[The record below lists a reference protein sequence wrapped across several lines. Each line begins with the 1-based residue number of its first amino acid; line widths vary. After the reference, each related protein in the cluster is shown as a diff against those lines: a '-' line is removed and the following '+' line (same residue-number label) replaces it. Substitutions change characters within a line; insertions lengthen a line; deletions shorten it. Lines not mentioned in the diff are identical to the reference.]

1 MIESGHAGLE
11 QSMTR
16 KFFGTDGIRGPVGS
30 PHMSADFVL
39 RLGWAA
45 GRVLAPQG
53 GGTVLI
59 GKDTRISGYMFE
71 SALEAGLSAAGVD
84 VQLLGPMPTPAIAYL
99 TRMIKAQAG
108 IVISASHNSYQDNG
122 IKFFSAEGRKLPDEI
137 EQQIEEA
144 IARPFVTVDSGSL
157 GSARRMTDAADR
169 YMAFCQSSISP
180 GFKLNGLKLVLDCA
194 HGATYRIAPAIFS
207 ALGAQVTSLGVRPDG
222 LNINKDCGSTHPQ
235 SLQHKVLELGAQ
247 IGIAFDGDGDRVMMV
262 DHNGVLVDG
271 DELLFIISMARKLQH
286 SLHGP
291 VVGTQMS
298 NLGLEQ
304 ALGSNG
310 IEFRRAQVGD
320 RYVLAMLEQSHGVL
334 GGENS
339 GHIICLDRTTTGD
352 GIISALQVLEAL
364 SVADRDLADMKTG
377 MHKFP
382 QVLVNVNIRERVDLQ
397 TPTIR
402 SAVESV
408 EQQLAGRGRVLLR
421 LSGTEPVVRVMV
433 EAEDAA
439 STQQFAESIAEAIRA
454 AAPH

>member
-1 MIESGHAGLE
+1 
-11 QSMTR
+11 MTR
-16 KFFGTDGIRGPVGS
+16 KFFGTDGIRGLVGS

-39 RLGWAA
+39 RLGWAV

-71 SALEAGLSAAGVD
+71 SALEAGLSAAGVN

-99 TRMIKAQAG
+99 THMAKAQAG
-108 IVISASHNSYQDNG
+108 IVISASHNTYQDNG
-122 IKFFSAEGRKLPDEI
+122 IKFFSADGRKLPDDVESR
-137 EQQIEEA
+137 IEEA
-144 IARPFVTVDSGSL
+144 VAKPFVTVDSRSL

-169 YMAFCQSSISP
+169 YIAFCQSTIGA
-180 GFKLNGLKLVLDCA
+180 GFKLDGLKVVLDCA

-207 ALGAQVTSLGVRPDG
+207 ALGAQVTSLGVRPNG
-222 LNINKDCGSTHPQ
+222 LNINKDCGSTHPM
-235 SLQHKVLELGAQ
+235 SLQQKVVAMGAQ
-247 IGIAFDGDGDRVMMV
+247 LGIAFDGDGDRVMMV

-271 DELLFIISMARKLQH
+271 DELLFIIAMARKSRH
-286 SLHGP
+286 ALHGP

-304 ALGSNG
+304 AFGANG

-320 RYVLAMLEQSHGVL
+320 RNVLAMLEEFHGVL

-352 GIISALQVLEAL
+352 GIISALQVLEAMHT
-364 SVADRDLADMKTG
+364 SGRDLADMRTG

-382 QVLVNVNIRERVDLQ
+382 QVLVNVKVREQVDLK
-397 TPTIR
+397 TPEIV
-402 SAVESV
+402 SAVQAV
-408 EQQLAGRGRVLLR
+408 ERRLNGRGRVLLR
-421 LSGTEPVVRVMV
+421 NSGTEPMVRVMV
-433 EAEDAA
+433 ESEDADL
-439 STQQFAESIAEAIRA
+439 TQQFAENIAEAVRTA
-454 AAPH
+454 ASH

>member
-1 MIESGHAGLE
+1 
-11 QSMTR
+11 MTR

-71 SALEAGLSAAGVD
+71 SALEAGLSAAGVN

-99 TRMIKAQAG
+99 TREIKAQAG
-108 IVISASHNSYQDNG
+108 IVISASHNPSEDNG
-122 IKFFSAEGRKLPDEI
+122 IKFFSAEGYKLADEI
-137 EQQIEEA
+137 ERQIEEA

-169 YMAFCQSSISP
+169 YMAFCRSSVSP
-180 GFKLNGLKLVLDCA
+180 GFELDGVKLILDCA
-194 HGATYRIAPAIFS
+194 HGATYRIAPAIFD
-207 ALGAQVTSLGVRPDG
+207 ALGAQVTSLGVRPNG

-235 SLQHKVLELGAQ
+235 NLQHKVVELGAQ
-247 IGIAFDGDGDRVMMV
+247 LGIAFDGDGDRVMMV
-262 DHNGVLVDG
+262 DHKGDLVDG
-271 DELLFIISMARKLQH
+271 DELLFIIAMARKSRHALQ
-286 SLHGP
+286 GP

-304 ALGSNG
+304 ALTTNQ
-310 IEFRRAQVGD
+310 IDFCRAQVGD
-320 RYVLAMLEQSHGVL
+320 RHVLAMLEQHHGVL

-364 SVADRDLADMKTG
+364 SLAGRTLADMKTG
-377 MHKFP
+377 MHKYP
-382 QVLVNVNIRERVDLQ
+382 QVLVNVRTRERVDLEI
-397 TPTIR
+397 PAIR
-402 SAVESV
+402 SAVENV

-421 LSGTEPVVRVMV
+421 HSGTEPVVRVMV
-433 EAEDAA
+433 EAEDPVLTKAL
-439 STQQFAESIAEAIRA
+439 AEFIAQAVRT